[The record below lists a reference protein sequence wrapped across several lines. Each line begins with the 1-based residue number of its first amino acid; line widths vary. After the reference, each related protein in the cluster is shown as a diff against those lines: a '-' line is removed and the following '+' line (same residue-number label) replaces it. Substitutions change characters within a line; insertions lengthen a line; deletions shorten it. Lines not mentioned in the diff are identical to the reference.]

1 MAELSDRNSR
11 CPPCTLLHRRPDPPW
26 NLQDSLTQKLKNQ
39 CVCTPQATKKCL
51 FNLFPVLQ
59 WLPKYKIKEWLLGDI
74 MSGVIVGVLLVPQS
88 IAYSLLAGQDPIY
101 GLYSSFFACIIYFI
115 LGSSRHISVSIFG
128 VLCLMI
134 GQVVDRELLVAGFA
148 SDANDPAHRKLG
160 NDSESHENVT
170 IGGVVYTRNDF
181 AILVGTTV
189 TFVAGVYQVTMGI
202 FQLGFVAI
210 YLSEPM
216 LSGFVTGASFVILT
230 SQVKYML
237 GLHIPR
243 TSGAGSLLLTWY
255 YILKNIGHT
264 NICDLITSATCLLIM
279 VPIKEVNER
288 CKKKMKAP
296 FPIELVVIIIATL
309 VSHFGKLEENF
320 DSSIAGKIPI
330 GFKRPRAPAWTL
342 VPSVLADG
350 IPIAIIGFAITVSLS
365 EMFAKK
371 HGYTIR
377 PNQEVIA
384 IGCCNLIPAFFY
396 SFTTSAA
403 LAKTLIK
410 EATGCQTQVSGLV
423 TAVCLL
429 LVLLVIAPL
438 FYSLQKSVLA
448 IVTVVNLRG
457 AFHKF
462 RDIPRMWRESY
473 IDTII
478 WFITMLASAL
488 ISPELGL
495 LIGICI
501 SLLAF
506 IIRTQWPRA
515 VLLGRVEGTTDRYA
529 DLETYTNVSEVKGVR
544 IFSFSAPLYYANK
557 NNFSTKLHSKTAVN
571 PELVIAWQ
579 KKIERKESEQKKQVK
594 EKGENC
600 NTEKSETKGAM
611 IVPDPFDFH
620 TLVLDFSSVN
630 FLDMVGTGVVKS
642 TCNDY
647 QAIGL
652 RVLIAGCNPS
662 VLDSL
667 SRARSIDSN
676 DGEVLF
682 FSVHEAV
689 EHALALHS
697 GAGANLPSSVSL

>member
-1 MAELSDRNSR
+1 MAEENGLISIPLLNRNIDRPAELSDRNPR
-11 CPPCTLLHRRPDPPW
+11 CLRHTLLHRRPDPPW
-26 NLQDSLTQKLKNQ
+26 NLQASLTKKLKNE
-39 CVCTPQATKKCL
+39 CVCTPRAAKNGL

-59 WLPKYKIKEWLLGDI
+59 WLPKYKIKEMLLGDV
-74 MSGVIVGVLLVPQS
+74 MSGLIVGVLLVPQS

-134 GQVVDRELLVAGFA
+134 GQVVDRELIVAGFTSA
-148 SDANDPAHRKLG
+148 DDSQAHEKL
-160 NDSESHENVT
+160 NYSESHENVT
-170 IGGVVYTRNDF
+170 FGGVVYTRSDF

-189 TFVAGVYQVTMGI
+189 TFVAGVYQITMGI
-202 FQLGFVAI
+202 FQLGFIAI

-243 TSGAGSLLLTWY
+243 TGGPGSLLLTWY

-264 NICDLITSATCLLIM
+264 NICDLITSAICLFIM

-288 CKKKMKAP
+288 YKKKMKAP
-296 FPIELVVIIIATL
+296 FPIDLIVIIFATL

-320 DSSIAGKIPI
+320 DSSIAGEIPI
-330 GFKRPRAPAWTL
+330 GFKPPRAPSWTL
-342 VPSVLADG
+342 VPSVLVDG

-403 LAKTLIK
+403 LAKTLVK
-410 EATGCQTQVSGLV
+410 EATGCQTQVSGLI
-423 TAVCLL
+423 TAMCLL

-438 FYSLQKSVLA
+438 FYSLQKCVLA
-448 IVTVVNLRG
+448 IVTVVNLRS
-457 AFHKF
+457 AFRKF
-462 RDIPRMWRESY
+462 LDIPKMWQENC

-478 WFITMLASAL
+478 WFITMLTSAL

-515 VLLGRVEGTTDRYA
+515 VLLGRVEGTTDCYA
-529 DLETYTNVSEVKGVR
+529 DLEAYTNVSEVKGVR

-557 NNFSTKLHSKTAVN
+557 DNFSTKLHSKTAVN
-571 PELVIAWQ
+571 PELVVAWR
-579 KKIERKESEQKKQVK
+579 KNESKESKQKDEQSDTNGVI
-594 EKGENC
+594 
-600 NTEKSETKGAM
+600 

-642 TCNDY
+642 TCSDY
-647 QAIGL
+647 QTIGL

-667 SRARSIDSN
+667 SRARFIDGN
-676 DGEVLF
+676 DEEVLF

-689 EHALALHS
+689 EHALARHS
-697 GAGANLPSSVSL
+697 G